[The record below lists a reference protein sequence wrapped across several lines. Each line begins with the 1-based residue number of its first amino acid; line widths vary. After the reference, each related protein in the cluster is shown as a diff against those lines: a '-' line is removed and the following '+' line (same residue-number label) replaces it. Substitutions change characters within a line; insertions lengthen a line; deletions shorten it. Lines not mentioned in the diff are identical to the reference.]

1 MPFVKGRKKT
11 GGRMKGIPGTVSAS
25 YSAAE
30 ACRAQGIDPFAIL
43 AAMAARGQCSNDNIR
58 PAAETLCR
66 YLQPQFRQV
75 EIEVR
80 KTPEQI
86 VADLMDR
93 PELRRRVAEYLEV
106 AERGT
111 LP

>member
-1 MPFVKGRKKT
+1 M
-11 GGRMKGIPGTVSAS
+11 
-25 YSAAE
+25 
-30 ACRAQGIDPFAIL
+30 
-43 AAMAARGQCSNDNIR
+43 R

-66 YLQPQFRQV
+66 YLQPQFRRV

-86 VADLMDR
+86 VAGLMAR
-93 PELRRRVAEYLEV
+93 PELRRRVLEYLEG

-111 LP
+111 LPRAERALVVASSSAD